1 MEWNIPILLYAIV
14 QVIAFV
20 LVLFGTPID
29 MYRFRPRYI
38 RPNATVTTLW
48 GVKKGAFN
56 GTNLMTSDYL
66 WRRCTGRRDRF
77 RLAQAFAV
85 ISIFV
90 YGAAAALGFIMLYCC
105 SFFRMVCLAL
115 NIVGAVTLCIVWAAV
130 AVTYHMYE
138 GPDCWQESVFSTY
151 GAGFALLLLAW
162 LLDLFNIVV
171 LLLPISIAAGG
182 VGGSSNKDSNEQ
194 DESSNGHSRESSM
207 EGSRQNYLSEGV

>member
-1 MEWNIPILLYAIV
+1 MEWNVPILIYAIV
-14 QVIAFV
+14 QFIAFV

-29 MYRFRPRYI
+29 MYRFRPRFI
-38 RPNATVTTLW
+38 TPDTTVTTLW
-48 GVKKGAFN
+48 GVKKGGFN
-56 GTNLMTSDYL
+56 STNVISSDYL
-66 WRRCTGRRDRF
+66 WRRCIVRRDRF

-130 AVTYHMYE
+130 AVTYHIE
-138 GPDCWQESVFSTY
+138 DNEFCRKESVFSTY
-151 GAGFALLLLAW
+151 GAGFVLLLLAW

-182 VGGSSNKDSNEQ
+182 AGGSSSKDSKKQ
-194 DESSNGHSRESSM
+194 DESSNDHSRESSM
-207 EGSRQNYLSEGV
+207 EGSRQNDLSEGV